1 MAYFILVFD
10 SSHHAILA
18 ETVLRDAGLP
28 VTLIPTPPTYS
39 SGCGLALKIREQD
52 LNLVS
57 RLAEARGIRVSGFH
71 RWDR

>member
-18 ETVLRDAGLP
+18 ETVLRAEGLS

-39 SGCGLALKIREQD
+39 SGCGLSLKIREEDMD
-52 LNLVS
+52 LVG
-57 RLAEARGIRVSGFH
+57 RLTEARGIRVSGCH